1 MMHRLRTIVVR
12 LLHVPLRF
20 KILLAGCAMAALLGV
35 IGSIIAIQHVQAFPT
50 DTHYDL
56 VALCLIVSII
66 IGFMVNFLLLRLML
80 APLNHLEAAV
90 DDTISG
96 KQHPI
101 LIGPL
106 GDERF
111 DRLAAAF
118 SSMQNALE
126 DNAQRMH
133 TLSQQIVNA
142 HEEERHRIARE
153 LHDEVAQTLTS
164 VLLYL
169 KLLEKSSNLEEAQR
183 LQNLRKLITHALSD
197 IRQLAVELHPR
208 ILDDW
213 GLEAAL
219 GQRVDELNA
228 DCTRQVTLRVVG
240 HSPKRL
246 PQDLEVTF
254 YHVAQE
260 ALSNIV
266 HHSHA
271 HCAQVSLRREANYLT
286 LEVQDDGIGFD
297 PDVMRAGGAN
307 GFGLA
312 SMRERLA
319 LVNGELTIDSQP
331 GSGTRVCA
339 RAPISTLSSPDRGPN
354 MGVPEANLKG
364 TLTTEEAG
372 ASDEEDSYPAGR

>member
-1 MMHRLRTIVVR
+1 MKHRLRTLVVR
-12 LLHVPLRF
+12 LLRVPRLYR
-20 KILLAGCAMAALLGV
+20 ILLASSAAIGLLTT
-35 IGSIIAIQHVQAFPT
+35 IGAICAIQHVQALPT
-50 DTHYDL
+50 DAHYDL
-56 VALCLIVSII
+56 VALCLVMSIVIS
-66 IGFMVNFLLLRLML
+66 FTVDFLLLRLML
-80 APLNHLEAAV
+80 APLDHLKAAV
-90 DDTISG
+90 DDSING
-96 KQHPI
+96 KQHSIPI
-101 LIGPL
+101 SPIG
-106 GDERF
+106 DKRF

-118 SSMQNALE
+118 SRMQNTLE
-126 DNAQRMH
+126 DNAQRMRL
-133 TLSQQIVNA
+133 LSQQILYA
-142 HEEERHRIARE
+142 QEAERQRIARE

-197 IRQLAVELHPR
+197 IRQLAVELRPR

-219 GQRVDELNA
+219 GQRVDELNG
-228 DCTRQVTLRVVG
+228 DCSRQVTLRVVG

-246 PQDLEVTF
+246 PHDLEVTF
-254 YHVAQE
+254 YYVAQE

-271 HCAQVSLRREANYLT
+271 HCAQVSLKREASCLT

-297 PDVMRAGGAN
+297 PDVMRAGRVN

-339 RAPISTLSSPDRGPN
+339 RAPMSAVSSPNKGPN
-354 MGVPEANLKG
+354 MGVPEANLSE
-364 TLTTEEAG
+364 TLIAE
-372 ASDEEDSYPAGR
+372 